1 MVAKAK
7 RKSFVIDPKLAD
19 GLTQTV
25 NSAKSYASEMRYEA
39 VPLSKIEVDPENP
52 RDLALGFS
60 DLPQGPEKTDPLY
73 GQKKEE
79 MKSLESL
86 AHSITQEGVL
96 NAVIVFKHNDKYRLI
111 AGERR
116 CLASLI
122 AGKEFIN
129 AKILDQRPDKLKKSV
144 IQWVENIERADLSLW
159 EKLNNLK
166 SVINFYEQEHGVS
179 LNSTS
184 LSDFLGCSRVQAS
197 FYLAVMAGS
206 ENVMSSIQRG
216 ELNSL
221 ERAAYIARLESDES
235 RDLALNLSK
244 NVNSLKELKELVSKS
259 DTAQN
264 DKTKRN
270 KKGRKVSKVNL
281 GQTKATK
288 VVETL
293 ISLFTEKETGTKYKD
308 QFQQFDLS
316 NPSDASAAFGK
327 LVKILEKL

>member
-1 MVAKAK
+1 MTAKAK
-7 RKSFVIDPKLAD
+7 RKSFAINQSLAD
-19 GLTQTV
+19 GLSQTIH
-25 NSAKSYASEMRYEA
+25 SANSYASEMRYEA

-79 MKSLESL
+79 MKSLASL

-129 AKILDQRPDKLKKSV
+129 AKILDQRPDKLKKTV
-144 IQWVENIERADLSLW
+144 IQWIENIERADLSLW

-166 SVINFYEQEHGVS
+166 SVMGFYEEEKGEK

-184 LSDFLGCSRVQAS
+184 LSEFLGCSRVQANY
-197 FYLAVMAGS
+197 YLAAMAGD
-206 ENVMSSIQRG
+206 ENVQDAIQKG
-216 ELNSL
+216 TLNSL
-221 ERAAYIARLESDES
+221 ERAAYIARIESDET
-235 RDLALNLSK
+235 RELALKLSETVT
-244 NVNSLKELKELVSKS
+244 NFKELKELIAKNDNFEKAQPKKSK
-259 DTAQN
+259 Q
-264 DKTKRN
+264 
-270 KKGRKVSKVNL
+270 GRKPSKVNL

-288 VVETL
+288 VVET
-293 ISLFTEKETGTKYKD
+293 IIQLFTEKEVGSKYKE
-308 QFQQFDLS
+308 QFQQYDLK
-316 NPSDASAAFGK
+316 NPSDASAAFGR
-327 LVKILEKL
+327 LIKILETL